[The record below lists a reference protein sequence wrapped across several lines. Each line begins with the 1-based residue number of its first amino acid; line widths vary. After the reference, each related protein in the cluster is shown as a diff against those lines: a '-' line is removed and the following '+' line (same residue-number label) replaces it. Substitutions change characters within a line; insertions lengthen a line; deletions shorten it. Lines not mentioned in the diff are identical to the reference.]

1 MVRAAQRMVRPSA
14 NGNSDGAPAKALR
27 EDVSDVLE
35 RLSQLLV
42 THTARDV
49 AAADPALAAPG
60 QKHVQETVRF
70 LGQVVAA
77 WGDIPGNAVP
87 PSGAGFGST
96 ILVEDLERGDRE
108 TFTLMAGA
116 LLDFDAG
123 QVSLASPIGQ
133 ALLGAVENEVVSVQI
148 PQRLRRLRVLHVQ
161 TLQDRI
167 AEGRAIRSA

>member
-1 MVRAAQRMVRPSA
+1 MAAQRTVIPSA
-14 NGNSDGAPAKALR
+14 NGKSNGALAKALR
-27 EDVSDVLE
+27 EDVSDALE

-42 THTARDV
+42 TPTTRGV
-49 AAADPALAAPG
+49 TAADPAPAALG
-60 QKHVQETVRF
+60 LKRVQETVRF

-77 WGDIPGNAVP
+77 WGDIPDNAVP
-87 PSGAGFGST
+87 SRGAGFGST
-96 ILVEDLERGDRE
+96 VLVEDPDHGDRE

-133 ALLGAVENEVVSVQI
+133 ALLGAVENEVVSVQT
-148 PQRLRRLRVLHVQ
+148 PQRLRRLRVLQVQ

-167 AEGRAIRSA
+167 AEGGAIHSV